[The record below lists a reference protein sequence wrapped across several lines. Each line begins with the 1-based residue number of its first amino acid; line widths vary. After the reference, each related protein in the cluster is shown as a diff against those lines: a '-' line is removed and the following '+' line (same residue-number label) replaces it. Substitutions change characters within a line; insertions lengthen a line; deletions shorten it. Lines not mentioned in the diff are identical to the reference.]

1 MTLSDIKKMFTKHL
15 IDSHKVNY
23 KDFIFDIR
31 SFKFKPLNIYV
42 DSLIKIK
49 FKRKNMTKIKNEGKK
64 N

>member
-1 MTLSDIKKMFTKHL
+1 MSLEINERIMTHSDIKNMFTKHL

-42 DSLIKIK
+42 NSI
-49 FKRKNMTKIKNEGKK
+49 
-64 N
+64 